1 MFYHIF
7 NDIAYASTIA
17 KGSFSRISKEHRSLS
32 TTCLDSWL
40 QSSGKCYRAEDDFS
54 RSMTLSLCPK
64 AGSAMPV
71 LFHSDICLIFQKLGS
86 HPSRR
91 GDFSISPG
99 NSLTLLRSCLGNISQ
114 YLTQSFFLLFHPP
127 QAGGINY
134 SSLQQLWKLLED
146 TKSIM
151 SLSFSR
157 LSSPIFSAFVL

>member
-99 NSLTLLRSCLGNISQ
+99 NSLTYFATLMFRKHFLVFNSIFLSTVSSTTGRRNKL
-114 YLTQSFFLLFHPP
+114 FF
-127 QAGGINY
+127 
-134 SSLQQLWKLLED
+134 
-146 TKSIM
+146 
-151 SLSFSR
+151 
-157 LSSPIFSAFVL
+157 FVAAMETT